1 MVGKMMLVG
10 MLLQDVQTVQTIL
23 LNLNAVG
30 IEDFH
35 FIIIDYNLMFQ

>member
-23 LNLNAVG
+23 LNLNAVR

-35 FIIIDYNLMFQ
+35 FIIIT

>member
-10 MLLQDVQTVQTIL
+10 MLLKDVQTVQTIL
-23 LNLNAVG
+23 QNLNAVR

-35 FIIIDYNLMFQ
+35 YYIIT